1 MSIEEKLQAL
11 YEIREKLWVL
21 SEIVIATIVEGQ
33 KGLMTAADMELV
45 EDLYKVYF
53 EEKADEVRK

>member
-11 YEIREKLWVL
+11 YEIRDKLWVL
-21 SEIVIATIVEGQ
+21 SEMVIATIVEGQ

-45 EDLYKVYF
+45 EDLYNVYF